1 MLSFTPISEDFDRK
15 AFLADLADELSAD
28 AEELLD
34 SALDMMDD
42 ESEIAVAVHC
52 RHFLLRLFDGDGYWF
67 LYPVPLS
74 DGADTCDVLTD
85 LAAYAMEQMVELR
98 FFDVPEEEL
107 DVLREIFPHVDGAFM
122 GDGVFNVE
130 IRNELSLLEDF
141 PEITDGDLSLALIT
155 ESFAD
160 EYFKLMSDPDVNLY
174 YGYDYRSDLP
184 EGGAEDLIRVAL
196 AEADA
201 STALTYAVKMDGA
214 FIGDAVLFYPDFR
227 GGAEIAIRLFPSFQG
242 KGIGSRTLKLLVRL
256 ASLMGFSKLYA
267 RVDGRNLRSLALMD
281 KLFERVGT
289 QECGVVRFS
298 KDLEG

>member
-1 MLSFTPISEDFDRK
+1 MLSFTPISEDFDRDG
-15 AFLADLADELSAD
+15 FLADLPDELAAD

-34 SALDMMDD
+34 SALDMTDD
-42 ESEIAVAVHC
+42 VSEIGVAVHC
-52 RHFLLRLFDGDGYWF
+52 SHFLLRLFDGDGYWF

-74 DGADTCDVLTD
+74 DLACTPEVLTE

-107 DVLREIFPHVDGAFM
+107 DVMREIFPHVDGAFV

-130 IRNELSLLEDF
+130 IRNELSLLEGF
-141 PEITDGDLSLALIT
+141 PEITDEDLSLELIT
-155 ESFAD
+155 DLFAD
-160 EYFKLMSDPDVNLY
+160 DYYKLMSDPDVNLY
-174 YGYDYRSDLP
+174 YGYDYREDLP
-184 EGGAEDLIRVAL
+184 QGGAEDLIRVAL

-201 STALTYAVKMDGA
+201 STALTYAVKMNGD

-242 KGIGSRTLKLLVRL
+242 KGIGTRTLKLLVEL
-256 ASLMGFSKLYA
+256 AYRIGFSKLYA

-281 KLFERVGT
+281 KLFERVGAD
-289 QECGVVRFS
+289 ECGVARFS
-298 KDLEG
+298 KDLDG